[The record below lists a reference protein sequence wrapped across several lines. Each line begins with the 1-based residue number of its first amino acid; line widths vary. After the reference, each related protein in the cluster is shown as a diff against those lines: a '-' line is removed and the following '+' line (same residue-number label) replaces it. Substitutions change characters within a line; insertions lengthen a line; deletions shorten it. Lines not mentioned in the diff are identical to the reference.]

1 MYIDIIIKRDKMK
14 NEKLNERVI
23 NYFEEMIYD
32 FCCGNDN
39 EYDEGTLMS
48 FLYEGDEKSDDDL
61 YSEEDVEDF
70 KYVREFIKSEGG
82 EVKYIGMFNDEK
94 LEYTFKVIGSDIEC
108 NWIEPKWKPF

>member
-1 MYIDIIIKRDKMK
+1 MK
-14 NEKLNERVI
+14 NEKLNEKVI

-39 EYDEGTLMS
+39 EYNEGTLMS

-61 YSEEDVEDF
+61 YDEEDIKNFFEV
-70 KYVREFIKSEGG
+70 KEFIKNEGG
-82 EVKYIGMFNDEK
+82 EVKYIGKFGDDD

-108 NWIEPKWKPF
+108 SWREPKWKPF